1 MRYGFIGCGNM
12 GGAVARAVCRGVGPE
27 NVVLANRTPAKAEA
41 LAEALGCRAATND
54 VVAQDCDVIF
64 LGVKPQMMADMLAG
78 IAPILAK
85 RSGRFVL
92 VTMAAG
98 LSMARVRE
106 MAGGAYPII
115 RIMPNT
121 PVSLGAGMI
130 QYCAD
135 GVSDDQMFAFLG
147 AMAPAGRLDAI
158 PENLIDAACCVSGCG
173 PAWVYQFIEALAD
186 GGVAAGL
193 PRAKAQEY
201 AAQTLLGSAR
211 MVLESGSHPGVLKD
225 AVCSPGGST
234 IQGVRVLEEH
244 AFRGAVT
251 DAVLAAYDKT
261 KEMGEKLMRIVVKIG
276 TSTLAHPGG
285 RLNIRHTEALVKVWS
300 DIKNAGHELIIVSS
314 GATGLGVG
322 KLQISR
328 PKDMVTKQAAAA
340 VGQCE
345 LMYTYDKL
353 FAEYSH
359 TVAQLLVTWEDFDHP
374 HRLNNLQN
382 TLERLIQ
389 LGAVPVINENDPIST
404 EEYSLGDNDRLG
416 ALIAKYTHADL
427 LVLLSDI
434 DGLYTADP
442 HTHPEATLIH
452 RVESVTPEIEQLG
465 GGSNSG
471 LGTGGMSAKLT
482 AAKIATGAGVDMV
495 IANGAN
501 ANVLYDIVDGKDV
514 GTRFVGKNNK

>member
-147 AMAPAGRLDAI
+147 A
-158 PENLIDAACCVSGCG
+158 
-173 PAWVYQFIEALAD
+173 D

-261 KEMGEKLMRIVVKIG
+261 KEMG
-276 TSTLAHPGG
+276 
-285 RLNIRHTEALVKVWS
+285 
-300 DIKNAGHELIIVSS
+300 KN
-314 GATGLGVG
+314 
-322 KLQISR
+322 
-328 PKDMVTKQAAAA
+328 
-340 VGQCE
+340 
-345 LMYTYDKL
+345 
-353 FAEYSH
+353 
-359 TVAQLLVTWEDFDHP
+359 
-374 HRLNNLQN
+374 
-382 TLERLIQ
+382 
-389 LGAVPVINENDPIST
+389 
-404 EEYSLGDNDRLG
+404 
-416 ALIAKYTHADL
+416 
-427 LVLLSDI
+427 
-434 DGLYTADP
+434 
-442 HTHPEATLIH
+442 
-452 RVESVTPEIEQLG
+452 
-465 GGSNSG
+465 
-471 LGTGGMSAKLT
+471 
-482 AAKIATGAGVDMV
+482 
-495 IANGAN
+495 
-501 ANVLYDIVDGKDV
+501 
-514 GTRFVGKNNK
+514 

>member
-121 PVSLGAGMI
+121 PASVGEGMI
-130 QYCAD
+130 QYCSVNVTAEEEA
-135 GVSDDQMFAFLG
+135 AFCQL
-147 AMAPAGRLDAI
+147 MAPAGRLDAVA
-158 PENLIDAACCVSGCG
+158 EGMIDAASCVSGCG

-186 GGVAAGL
+186 GGVACGL

-201 AAQTLLGSAR
+201 AAQMVLGSAKL
-211 MVLESGSHPGVLKD
+211 VLESGQHPGALKD

-251 DAVLAAYDKT
+251 DAVLAAYNKT
-261 KEMGEKLMRIVVKIG
+261 KEMG
-276 TSTLAHPGG
+276 
-285 RLNIRHTEALVKVWS
+285 
-300 DIKNAGHELIIVSS
+300 KN
-314 GATGLGVG
+314 
-322 KLQISR
+322 
-328 PKDMVTKQAAAA
+328 
-340 VGQCE
+340 
-345 LMYTYDKL
+345 
-353 FAEYSH
+353 
-359 TVAQLLVTWEDFDHP
+359 
-374 HRLNNLQN
+374 
-382 TLERLIQ
+382 
-389 LGAVPVINENDPIST
+389 
-404 EEYSLGDNDRLG
+404 
-416 ALIAKYTHADL
+416 
-427 LVLLSDI
+427 
-434 DGLYTADP
+434 
-442 HTHPEATLIH
+442 
-452 RVESVTPEIEQLG
+452 
-465 GGSNSG
+465 
-471 LGTGGMSAKLT
+471 
-482 AAKIATGAGVDMV
+482 
-495 IANGAN
+495 
-501 ANVLYDIVDGKDV
+501 
-514 GTRFVGKNNK
+514 